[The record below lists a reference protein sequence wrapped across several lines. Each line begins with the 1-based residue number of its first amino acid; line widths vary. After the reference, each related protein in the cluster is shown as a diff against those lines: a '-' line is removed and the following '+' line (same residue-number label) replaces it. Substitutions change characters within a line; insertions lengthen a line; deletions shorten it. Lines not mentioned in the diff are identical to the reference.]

1 MEKQTV
7 EDIHDGVLAAIKKT
21 VQSFVR
27 KLMSFVRKLI
37 RLSC

>member
-1 MEKQTV
+1 MEKQTMV
-7 EDIHDGVLAAIKKT
+7 DIHDGVLSAIKKT

-27 KLMSFVRKLI
+27 KLMNFVRKLI